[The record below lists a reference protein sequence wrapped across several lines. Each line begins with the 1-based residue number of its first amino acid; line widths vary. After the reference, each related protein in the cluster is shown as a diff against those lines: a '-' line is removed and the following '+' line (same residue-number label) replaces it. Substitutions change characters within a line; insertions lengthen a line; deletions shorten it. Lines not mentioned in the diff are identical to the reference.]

1 MPRSHAEPAV
11 TAVRLTL
18 RTRLREDVDAAM
30 RQDPAATSRAVVVL
44 TYAGLHAVWWHRI
57 AHRLW
62 NARAK
67 LLARMVSAWARTMTG
82 IEIHPAATI
91 GRRMFI
97 DHGMGVVIGETAIV
111 GDDVLMFHGV
121 TLGGTSRVAGRRH
134 PVVGNSVI
142 IGAGAKLL
150 GPITVGDGARIGAN
164 AVVLCDVPIGA
175 TAVGVPARIVDA
187 STGSDDGAQ
196 MALG

>member
-1 MPRSHAEPAV
+1 MADFNGEPAP
-11 TAVRLTL
+11 AGARLTF

-30 RQDPAATSRAVVVL
+30 RQDPAATSRAVVFL

-62 NARAK
+62 NGRAT
-67 LLARMVSAWARTMTG
+67 LLARMVSAWARTVTG

-91 GRRMFI
+91 GRRLFI
-97 DHGMGVVIGETAIV
+97 DHGMGVVIGETAVV

-121 TLGGTSRVAGRRH
+121 TLGGTSRIAGRRH
-134 PVVGNSVI
+134 PVVGDSVV

-150 GPITVGDGARIGAN
+150 GPIAVGDGARIGAN
-164 AVVLCDVPIGA
+164 AVVLHDVPIGA
-175 TAVGVPARIVDA
+175 TAVGVPARILDA
-187 STGSDDGAQ
+187 HTGRDGGEQ